1 LEQKVVVEGVS
12 PVTEEQTR
20 NLYCKISLL
29 GIKLDVRG
37 VTVNMKE
44 KQKMLERKH
53 GRASYH

>member
-1 LEQKVVVEGVS
+1 VVEGVS